1 MRSVKNGMF
10 VSSNHEAAAVRMDSR
25 EELIGNFDGFT
36 NFSYMES
43 LTAVVARQHPFID
56 NEIRG
61 EWSLA

>member
-10 VSSNHEAAAVRMDSR
+10 VSSNHEAAAARMDSR

-36 NFSYMES
+36 NFS
-43 LTAVVARQHPFID
+43 AVVARQHPFID

>member
-10 VSSNHEAAAVRMDSR
+10 VSSNHEDSR